1 MKVLNLSLRQYAITL
16 SLLVALM
23 LQIMPMPILVDPY
36 RPDWVF
42 LVLAYWTLALP
53 QRVNVGVAFLNG
65 LVLDIL
71 LGTALGIHSLALSLV
86 IFILAA
92 NYQRLRN
99 YSVWQQAFMIGLLA
113 ALYHLVIFWLQ
124 HLLTDIYFLFDY
136 LWPVLTTMLF
146 WPWCFAIL
154 RKIRRQLK
162 VS

>member
-1 MKVLNLSLRQYAITL
+1 MRLSLKHWAIAI
-16 SLLVALM
+16 SLLVAQM
-23 LQIMPMPILVDPY
+23 LQIMPMPIMVDPY
-36 RPDWVF
+36 RPDWVL
-42 LVLAYWTLALP
+42 LVLGYWTLALP
-53 QRVNVGVAFLNG
+53 QRVNVGVAFING

-86 IFILAA
+86 VFILAA

-124 HLLTDIYFLFDY
+124 HMLTDIYFLFDY
-136 LWPVLTTMLF
+136 LWPVFTTMLF
-146 WPWCFAIL
+146 WPWCFMIL
-154 RKIRRQLK
+154 RNARRQLK

>member
-1 MKVLNLSLRQYAITL
+1 MNPSSYTIAI
-16 SLLVALM
+16 SILVALM
-23 LQIMPMPILVDPY
+23 LQIMPMPIMVDAF
-36 RPDWVF
+36 RPDWLL
-42 LVLAYWTLALP
+42 LVLGYWTLALP

-65 LVLDIL
+65 LVLDL
-71 LGTALGIHSLALSLV
+71 LVGTTLGVHSLALSLV

-99 YSVWQQAFMIGLLA
+99 YSVWQQAMMIGLLA

-146 WPWCFAIL
+146 WPWSFLIL
-154 RKIRRQLK
+154 RKVRRQLK
-162 VS
+162 VR